1 MPRPYA
7 LFVAAIATTF
17 ALAIP
22 AEAQS
27 DAEPARKGLG
37 GLLGKAADRLKEEAM
52 KRFDKNG
59 DGRLDDEERA
69 EALDAMKK
77 KGGEIQEQL
86 RQFMLRRFDA
96 DGNGTFDTA
105 ERKTAFD
112 ETMKQLEENGP
123 MVKNTVLGFVHR
135 RFDANGD
142 GTLDKEELG
151 VARDELT
158 KRIIEGIPMGDA
170 PTKPS
175 KRIDPAA
182 RKKQAEEKRKQ
193 DRLDRFDADGNG
205 TLDEQEREAAKAELK
220 QRYDELD
227 AAPAPAAEPA
237 PR

>member
-1 MPRPYA
+1 MTLVLA
-7 LFVAAIATTF
+7 LPAA
-17 ALAIP
+17 
-22 AEAQS
+22 AQS
-27 DAEPARKGLG
+27 DAEPTRKGLG

-69 EALDAMKK
+69 EALREMKK
-77 KGGEIQEQL
+77 KGGEVQGQL

-96 DGNGTFDTA
+96 DGDGTLDPA

-142 GTLDKEELG
+142 GTLDKDELA

-158 KRIIEGIPMGDA
+158 KRIVEGIPMSDA

-175 KRIDPAA
+175 KSIDPID
-182 RKKQAEEKRKQ
+182 RKKPVE
-193 DRLDRFDADGNG
+193 
-205 TLDEQEREAAKAELK
+205 
-220 QRYDELD
+220 
-227 AAPAPAAEPA
+227 EPA